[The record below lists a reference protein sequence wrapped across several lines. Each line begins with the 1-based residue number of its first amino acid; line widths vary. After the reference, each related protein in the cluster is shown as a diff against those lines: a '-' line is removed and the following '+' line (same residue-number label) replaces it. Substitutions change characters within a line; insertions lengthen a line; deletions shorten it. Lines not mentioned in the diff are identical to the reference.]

1 MKESAFTKW
10 IWIVVLIV
18 IGIVAAVFAVEY
30 LTHSI
35 SQLPSWVPGTK
46 HGQLNSLG
54 KPVRGHEYKRGYV
67 AVFVAVVA
75 FAWAGWLIY
84 KNQVADKAA
93 DAGSDASVPSVPGPA
108 DS

>member
-1 MKESAFTKW
+1 MKESAFSKW
-10 IWIVVLIV
+10 IWIVVLIIV
-18 IGIVAAVFAVEY
+18 GIVAAFFAIEY

-35 SQLPSWVPGTK
+35 SQLPSWIPGSK
-46 HGQLNSLG
+46 HGKLNYLG

-84 KNQVADKAA
+84 KNQVAGKAA
-93 DAGSDASVPSVPGPA
+93 DAGSSASVPSVPGPA
-108 DS
+108 ES

>member
-1 MKESAFTKW
+1 MKWFW
-10 IWIVVLIV
+10 IAVLIV

-30 LTHSI
+30 LTHPI

-46 HGQLNSLG
+46 HGELNSLG

-67 AVFVAVVA
+67 AVLVAVVA

-84 KNQVADKAA
+84 KNQLAGKAA
-93 DAGSDASVPSVPGPA
+93 DSDSNTTVASASGPA